1 MECEKLY
8 LLPAKVE
15 VWGPIQGSVGAGLD
29 LFLCAGSVLRLHQSV
44 SLYGGHKAAA
54 SHVEDAEDSVLLQ
67 LRVLALRVFLLPL
80 VPCCLRIVEG
90 GAQGL
95 GGHPWLRLD
104 AY

>member
-1 MECEKLY
+1 M
-8 LLPAKVE
+8 
-15 VWGPIQGSVGAGLD
+15 
-29 LFLCAGSVLRLHQSV
+29 
-44 SLYGGHKAAA
+44 
-54 SHVEDAEDSVLLQ
+54 EDAEDSVLLQ

-80 VPCCLRIVEG
+80 VLCCLRIVEVG